1 MQAQFA
7 QIRAPGGL
15 SPLPS
20 GIPGYH
26 PGAPRLAPQ
35 QLYFGQGT
43 PGMIPPQHAGYGFQQ
58 QLMPGVR
65 PGVTPNYIMPYHH
78 IQRQGQP
85 GQRMGMRRGGNPHQM
100 QQHQVYYSEICFDIF
115 LYLTFGLKTDW
126 SNDTRF

>member
-1 MQAQFA
+1 MLNHDSSQAQFA

-43 PGMIPPQHAGYGFQQ
+43 PGMIPPQPAGYGFQQ
-58 QLMPGVR
+58 QLVPGMR
-65 PGVTPNYIMPYHH
+65 AGVAPNFIMPYQL
-78 IQRQGQP
+78 QRQGQP
-85 GQRMGMRRGGNPHQM
+85 GQRMGMRRGGNPQQM
-100 QQHQVYYSEICFDIF
+100 QQQQQVCYFLRICFNISL
-115 LYLTFGLKTDW
+115 LYL
-126 SNDTRF
+126 